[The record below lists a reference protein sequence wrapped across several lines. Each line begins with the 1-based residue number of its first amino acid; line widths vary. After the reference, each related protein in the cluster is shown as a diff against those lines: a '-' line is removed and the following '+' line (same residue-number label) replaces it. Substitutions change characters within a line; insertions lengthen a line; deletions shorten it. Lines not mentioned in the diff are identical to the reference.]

1 MNGFII
7 FTFFGVVLSL
17 IFDKEKTWQG
27 LRKGGKMFIGL
38 IPALLNILLAV
49 SVLLWLFPKEK
60 IAEVLGYG
68 SGWVGFVIAGVIGS
82 IALIP
87 GFIAYPLA
95 GVLLKAGVSA
105 QILAVFITTLMMVGI
120 VTLPLEAKYFGWRA
134 AILRNI
140 LSFIAAFLVG
150 LLMRL
155 FL

>member
-1 MNGFII
+1 MKRFMIL
-7 FTFFGVVLSL
+7 TFAAVFLSL
-17 IFDKEKTWQG
+17 IFDQEKTWQG
-27 LRKGGKMFIGL
+27 LRKGAKMFIGL
-38 IPALLNILLAV
+38 SPALLNILLAV
-49 SVLLWLFPKEK
+49 SILLWRFPKEK

-68 SGWVGFVIAGVIGS
+68 SGWVGFIIAGVIGP

-140 LSFIAAFLVG
+140 LSFIAAFVVG
-150 LLMRL
+150 FLMRL